1 MPTRSPLKP
10 TQEPDSAPTAEARR
24 QQVQRRRANAL
35 AVLGVVVLAVSIAI
49 EAGSSS
55 SRRGGTPGGPRA
67 VRVPPPDELAKRRAA
82 AENRAIDRVLAY
94 TPFLTSGGGAK
105 REIALTFDDGP
116 GPYTT
121 EVLRV
126 LRKHDVKATFFEVGF
141 MERWFSSGT
150 AQALR
155 EGHAIGDHTENH
167 AKLTSMKRPG
177 QRKQIISQAEWLE
190 KLGAP
195 RPRLFR
201 PPYGLFDDRTFTVL
215 RNNRMLMVL
224 WSVDAQDYRR
234 IGAKAIVRRVM
245 KGAKP
250 GAIVVLHDAGG
261 RRSETVAA
269 LPEII
274 KRLRKLGYRL
284 VTVPQLLI
292 DDPPPRGQALP
303 HYTSGG

>member
-1 MPTRSPLKP
+1 LKP
-10 TQEPDSAPTAEARR
+10 FDQAELAPADDRR
-24 QQVQRRRANAL
+24 HQIQRRRANAL
-35 AVLGVVVLAVSIAI
+35 AILGVVVLAVSIAVQ
-49 EAGSSS
+49 AASSGS
-55 SRRGGTPGGPRA
+55 RPGDAAPAGPRA
-67 VRVPPPDELAKRRAA
+67 LRVAPPGQVARRRAA

-94 TPFLTSGGGAK
+94 TPFLTSGGGRK

-116 GPYTT
+116 GPYTS

-141 MERWFSSGT
+141 MERWFSSAT
-150 AQALR
+150 VRALG
-155 EGHAIGDHTENH
+155 EGHSIGDHTENH
-167 AKLTSMKRPG
+167 ARLTSLKRPD
-177 QRKQIISQAEWLE
+177 QRRQIVDQAEWLE

-201 PPYGLFDDRTFTVL
+201 PPFGLFDDRTFTVL
-215 RNNRMLMVL
+215 RRHGMLMVL

-234 IGAKAIVRRVM
+234 PGKKAIVKRVLD
-245 KGAKP
+245 GAKP

-261 RRSETVAA
+261 RRSQTVAA

-274 KRLRKLGYRL
+274 RRLRNRGYSL

-292 DDPPPRGQALP
+292 DDPPPPGQRLP
-303 HYTSGG
+303 HYTSGS